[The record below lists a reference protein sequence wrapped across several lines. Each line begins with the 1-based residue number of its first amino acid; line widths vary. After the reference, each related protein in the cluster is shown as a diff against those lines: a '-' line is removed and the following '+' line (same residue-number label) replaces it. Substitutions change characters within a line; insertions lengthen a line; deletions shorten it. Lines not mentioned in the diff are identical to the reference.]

1 MPEALIATLPAKPL
15 PEAEAVY
22 NRWIAHLDA
31 EFSRHQNTDRRAEI
45 VRDELHQLFLG
56 RPHGGK
62 LNFTLDTELPF
73 NVLELTLDPRNI
85 TFEAESYEDVDPEL
99 YALRKP
105 LLWFWRMFDR
115 SPVGLNHWVGVRLR
129 AMLGRHIFRHMGR
142 GVKIC
147 HNVTF
152 TFGYNLIL
160 EDNCTVRSNVL
171 LDDRSELI
179 VPSGAMIA
187 ESFPRR

>member
-1 MPEALIATLPAKPL
+1 MPEALIAAHPSKPL

-31 EFSRHQNTDRRAEI
+31 EFARHQNTDRRAEI

-85 TFEAESYEDVDPEL
+85 TFEAESYDDVDPDL

-105 LLWFWRMFDR
+105 LIWFWRMFDR

-129 AMLGRHIFRHMGR
+129 SMLGRHIFRHMGR
-142 GVKIC
+142 DVKIC

-152 TFGYNLIL
+152 TFGYNLIF

-171 LDDRSELI
+171 LDDRSELV
-179 VPSGAMIA
+179 VPSGAMVT

>member
-1 MPEALIATLPAKPL
+1 MPAILEAAHIARPL

-31 EFSRHQNTDRRAEI
+31 EFARHQNIDRRSEI

-85 TFEAESYEDVDPEL
+85 TFEAECYDDVDAEL

-129 AMLGRHIFRHMGR
+129 SMLGHHIFRHMGH
-142 GVKIC
+142 GVNIC

-160 EDNCTVRSNVL
+160 EDNCMVRSNVL

-179 VPSGAMIA
+179 VPSGAVVA